1 MRNTTCKA
9 FASFFVGLFIYP
21 WHNVP
26 NNYAE
31 IEEKGIDTFT
41 RENFNSRIQSHSS
54 LSDKLLEL
62 RASVRDFDFEFIK
75 LTEEGKIVFQKRRI
89 ISDTIQT

>member
-31 IEEKGIDTFT
+31 IEEEGIDTFT
-41 RENFNSRIQSHSS
+41 RENLNSQTRSHNN
-54 LSDKLLEL
+54 LSDKLLEF
-62 RASVRDFDFEFIK
+62 RASVRIYK
-75 LTEEGKIVFQKRRI
+75 AYGRRVNRF
-89 ISDTIQT
+89 SKKKNL

>member
-9 FASFFVGLFIYP
+9 FTSFFVGLFIYP

-41 RENFNSRIQSHSS
+41 RENFNSRIHSHS
-54 LSDKLLEL
+54 LSEKLLEL
-62 RASVRDFDFEFIK
+62 RASIRDFKFEFIK
-75 LTEEGKIVFQKRRI
+75 LTDAGKIALQKRRI